1 MKLFEE
7 LIVLGMC
14 FGDTTLVLELD
25 LFVAIIGSSAWDPCV
40 FLKLFSFSC
49 VTCKTLLSFQFLWA
63 SLDLNQLSIVGDS

>member
-25 LFVAIIGSSAWDPCV
+25 LFVAIIGSSA
-40 FLKLFSFSC
+40 
-49 VTCKTLLSFQFLWA
+49 
-63 SLDLNQLSIVGDS
+63 